1 MQTVKIPENLE
12 DVSSL
17 MLDQLCKRNDWKHSD
32 LARMLGVSRSTAT
45 RLVNGKLTPNLIQL
59 WTLLDRDG
67 WDDLLDAMD
76 SFAAQLNDD
85 PENEDGIPNL
95 DSPEELARHQG

>member
-1 MQTVKIPENLE
+1 MQTVKIPEKLE

-17 MLDQLCKRNDWKHSD
+17 MLDQVLARQGWKHSD
-32 LARMLGVSRSTAT
+32 LAAALGVSRSTAT
-45 RLVNGKLTPNLIQL
+45 RLVNGKLAPSLVQL

-76 SFAAQLNDD
+76 AFAARLNEGSDGDD
-85 PENEDGIPNL
+85 
-95 DSPEELARHQG
+95 